1 MRPVRV
7 SSVMIKQKLLL
18 VAIVAASFLLP
29 AAARAVGIEIHV
41 NDQPYYSHGP
51 HYWLGDYQMI
61 WVPGHMYRN
70 HWMHGHYIRG
80 EHRRDFHRSYHHDND
95 YRNYDRR

>member
-1 MRPVRV
+1 
-7 SSVMIKQKLLL
+7 MIKNKL
-18 VAIVAASFLLP
+18 AIVATSFLLP

-41 NDQPYYSHGP
+41 GDQPYYSHGP
-51 HYWLGDYQMI
+51 RYWAGDYEMI

-80 EHRRDFHRSYHHDND
+80 ESRHHGNHHDND